1 MAARSAKNPRRR
13 ATESRDTSAAQRPV
27 AGSKDQ
33 DKAFRCIRALVAALQ
48 TSARAVEERTGLT
61 NAQLFLLRQIAASD
75 GLTINDLSQRTSA
88 AQSSVSVVVARPVRA
103 GHVKRGRVIEDG
115 RRVTLTAT
123 ARGRTAVRKAPPPA
137 TERLLDALGAIT
149 ASDARSIS
157 RGIGALLARL
167 GAREEEA
174 PLLFET
180 RAG

>member
-1 MAARSAKNPRRR
+1 MAARLAKNTRRR
-13 ATESRDTSAAQRPV
+13 ATESRATIAPARPL

-33 DKAFRCIRALVAALQ
+33 DDAFRRIRALVAALQ

-61 NAQLFLLRQIAASD
+61 NAQLFLLRQIADSD

-88 AQSSVSVVVARPVRA
+88 AQSSVSVVVGRLVRA
-103 GHVKRGRVIEDG
+103 GHVKRGRVAEDG
-115 RRVTLTAT
+115 RRVILTAT

-137 TERLLDALGAIT
+137 TERLLHALG
-149 ASDARSIS
+149 SLSGSEARAIS
-157 RGIGALLARL
+157 RGIGALLGRL
-167 GAREEEA
+167 GAKEGGA